1 MSSKLDR
8 IYWLYQQLKTDRYPS
23 RSRYCE
29 QNEVAASSFKRD
41 LEFLRYRLQAPI
53 VYDRLHNG
61 YRLTDDSFE
70 LPSYWFPPPAL
81 LFLAAACNQLRHL
94 DGGCMPAYPEPGLS

>member
-8 IYWLYQQLKTDRYPS
+8 IYWLYQQLKTNRYPS

-29 QNEVAASSFKRD
+29 QYEVAASSFKRD

-70 LPSYWFPPPAL
+70 LPSYGIFKSDRQLGQVTLKFAPTWPA
-81 LFLAAACNQLRHL
+81 
-94 DGGCMPAYPEPGLS
+94 S

>member
-8 IYWLYQQLKTDRYPS
+8 IYWLYQQLKTNRYPS

-29 QNEVAASSFKRD
+29 QYEVAASSFKRD

-53 VYDRLHNG
+53 AYDRLHNG
-61 YRLTDDSFE
+61 YRLTGDSFE
-70 LPSYWFPPPAL
+70 TPPGSSPLIFFA
-81 LFLAAACNQLRHL
+81 
-94 DGGCMPAYPEPGLS
+94 GSVEPIRVHC